1 MKPNPSEIAFCF
13 VLPAG
18 LEPATF
24 SFVARRSNPTELWEL
39 FFNIRE
45 TDGTRTHDNQTHK
58 LALYNLSYG
67 LHMDSGTSWSQITF
81 SGFSVQR
88 IHQVC
93 QSSFSESESSCF
105 LNSSAKVRRADAVF
119 LRYRNYFHFLL

>member
-1 MKPNPSEIAFCF
+1 MKPNSAEIAFCF

-24 SFVARRSNPTELWEL
+24 SFVARHSNPTELWEP

-58 LALYNLSYG
+58 LALYHLSYG
-67 LHMDSGTSWSQITF
+67 LRVDSGTSWSRTTF

-93 QSSFSESESSCF
+93 QSSFSESKSDYF
-105 LNSSAKVRRADAVF
+105 LNSGAKVRRADAVF
-119 LRYRNYFHFLL
+119 LRYGNYFQFFL